1 MADEVA
7 VGIIGY
13 GIVGSGAYHI
23 LTDNADEIAVRAGC
37 PVHVAKIADIDWS
50 HPRSVPVPPDLRVSD
65 GAEIIGDPNID
76 IVVET
81 VGGTGAALGFVMAA
95 IQNGKSVVTSNKEMI
110 ARHGAQ
116 ILDAAAKREV
126 DVGFE
131 GAVGGTIPICRALQ
145 EGLQANRFRRIIGI
159 LNGTTNYVLTQMTEH
174 GVEFVQALKEAQEK
188 GFAEQDPSNDV
199 DGVDAANKIAIL
211 SAIAFRERVPVDDI
225 HREGI
230 REITPTDIGYARQ
243 LGCIIKLLAIA
254 QRSRD
259 GQLEVRVHP
268 TFLPVRHPLAS
279 VSGEF
284 NAVFVE
290 GDASGSV
297 MLYGKGAGSLPTGA
311 AVVAD
316 IISAARNVRL
326 GCRNRIPCVCRGAA
340 DLKPVDEWVT
350 SHYIRMRVADRPG
363 VLGTA
368 ASVFGDE
375 GVSIKSVLQ
384 VDVMGSSAEIVWL
397 THPGLEG
404 RVTQALQRIRA
415 LDVVEHI
422 APPIRVEE

>member
-1 MADEVA
+1 MDEVA

-37 PVHVAKIADIDWS
+37 RIRVARIADIDWDR
-50 HPRSVPVPPDLRVSD
+50 PRSVPVPPDLRVAD
-65 GAEIIGDPNID
+65 GREIINDPSID

-81 VGGTGAALGFVMAA
+81 VGGTGAALDLAMAA
-95 IQNGKSVVTSNKEMI
+95 LAQRKSVVTSNKELI
-110 ARHGAQ
+110 AKHGAQ
-116 ILDAAAKREV
+116 ILEAAAGAGV

-131 GAVGGTIPICRALQ
+131 GAVGGTIPICRSLQ

-174 GVEFVQALKEAQEK
+174 GVEFSQALKEAQEK

-199 DGVDAANKIAIL
+199 DGIDAANKIAIL
-211 SAIAFRERVPVDDI
+211 SAIAFRERVPVAQI
-225 HREGI
+225 AREGI
-230 REITPTDIGYARQ
+230 REITPTDIRYARE

-254 QRSRD
+254 QRAKD

-268 TFLPVRHPLAS
+268 TFLPVRHPLAA

-316 IISAARNVRL
+316 VISAARNVRL
-326 GCRNRIPCVCRGAA
+326 GCRNRIPCACRGTA
-340 DLKPVDEWVT
+340 DLKPIDQCVT

-363 VLGTA
+363 VLGA
-368 ASVFGDE
+368 CANVFGEE

-384 VDVMGSSAEIVWL
+384 VDTMGSSAEIVWL
-397 THPGLEG
+397 THAGLEG
-404 RVTQALQRIRA
+404 KVAEALRRIRTF
-415 LDVVEHI
+415 DVVEQI
-422 APPIRVEE
+422 APPIRVEG

>member
-1 MADEVA
+1 MVDDVA

-37 PVHVAKIADIDWS
+37 RIRVARIADIDWDR
-50 HPRSVPVPPDLRVSD
+50 PRTVPVPPELRATD
-65 GAEIIGDPNID
+65 GREIINDPSID

-81 VGGTGAALGFVMAA
+81 VGGTGAALDLVMAA
-95 IQNGKSVVTSNKEMI
+95 LAHKKSVVTSNKELI

-116 ILDAAAKREV
+116 ILDAAAAAGV

-131 GAVGGTIPICRALQ
+131 GSVGGTIPICRSLQ

-159 LNGTTNYVLTQMTEH
+159 LNGTTNYVLTQMTES
-174 GVEFVQALKEAQEK
+174 GAEFSQALKEAQEK

-211 SAIAFRERVPVDDI
+211 SAIAFRERVPVEQVA
-225 HREGI
+225 REGI
-230 REITPTDIGYARQ
+230 REITPTDIRYARE

-254 QRSRD
+254 QRAKD

-268 TFLPVRHPLAS
+268 TFLPVRHPLAA

-316 IISAARNVRL
+316 VISAARNVHL
-326 GCRNRIPCVCRGAA
+326 GCRNRIPCVCRGTAN
-340 DLKPVDEWVT
+340 LKPIEECVT

-363 VLGTA
+363 VLGA
-368 ASVFGDE
+368 CANVLGEE
-375 GVSIKSVLQ
+375 GVSIKSMLQ
-384 VDVMGSSAEIVWL
+384 VDTMGSSAEIVWL

-404 RVTQALQRIRA
+404 KVSAALERIRGF
-415 LDVVEHI
+415 DVVEQI
-422 APPIRVEE
+422 APPIRVEG

>member
-1 MADEVA
+1 VQEVA

-37 PVHVAKIADIDWS
+37 KVRVARIADIDWTR
-50 HPRSVPVPPDLRVSD
+50 PRSCPVPPDLRTTN
-65 GAEIIGDPNID
+65 GAEIIDDPHID
-76 IVVET
+76 IVIET
-81 VGGTGAALGFVMAA
+81 VGGTGAALEFVLAA
-95 IQNGKSVVTSNKEMI
+95 IRSGKSVVTSNKELI
-110 ARHGAQ
+110 ARHGAEV
-116 ILDAAAKREV
+116 LEAAAKAEV

-131 GAVGGTIPICRALQ
+131 GAVGGTIPICRSLQ
-145 EGLQANRFRRIIGI
+145 EGLPANRFRRLIGI
-159 LNGTTNYVLTQMTEH
+159 LNGTTNYMLTQMTEH
-174 GVEFVQALKEAQEK
+174 GVEFAQALREAQDK

-199 DGVDAANKIAIL
+199 DGIDAANKIAIL
-211 SAIAFRERVPVDDI
+211 SAIAFRERVPVEKI

-230 REITPTDIGYARQ
+230 REITPTDIRYARQ
-243 LGCIIKLLAIA
+243 LGCLIKLLAIA

-259 GQLEVRVHP
+259 GRLEVRVHP
-268 TFLPVRHPLAS
+268 TFLPLKHPLAA
-279 VSGEF
+279 VSGEY

-290 GDASGSV
+290 GDASGGV
-297 MLYGKGAGSLPTGA
+297 MFYGKGAGSLPTGA

-316 IISAARNVRL
+316 VISAARNVRL
-326 GCRNRIPCVCRGAA
+326 GCRNRIPCVCRGVAEI
-340 DLKPVDEWVT
+340 KPVRECIT
-350 SHYIRMRVADRPG
+350 SHYLRMRVADRPG
-363 VLGTA
+363 VLGA
-368 ASVFGDE
+368 AAGILGEE

-384 VDVMGSSAEIVWL
+384 VDSTASSAEIVWL

-404 RVTQALQRIRA
+404 KLTQALERIRA

>member
-1 MADEVA
+1 MADVC

-13 GIVGSGAYHI
+13 GVVGSGAYHI

-37 PVHVAKIADIDWS
+37 RLRVAKIADIDWS
-50 HPRSVPVPPDLRVSD
+50 RGRSVPVPPELRVTD
-65 GAEIIGDPNID
+65 GAEITSDPDIH

-81 VGGTGAALGFVMAA
+81 IGGTGAALQFVLEA
-95 IQNGKSVVTSNKEMI
+95 IRQGKSVVTSNKEMI
-110 ARHGAQ
+110 AKHGAE
-116 ILDAAAKREV
+116 ILDAAAQAGV

-174 GVEFVQALKEAQEK
+174 GVEFARALAEAQEK

-211 SAIAFRERVPVDDI
+211 SAIAFRERVPVE
-225 HREGI
+225 HVPREGI
-230 REITPTDIGYARQ
+230 REITPTDIRYARE

-254 QRSRD
+254 QRARD

-268 TFLPVRHPLAS
+268 TFLPAKHPLAS

-290 GDASGSV
+290 GDASGNV
-297 MLYGKGAGSLPTGA
+297 MLYGKGAGSMPTGA

-316 IISAARNVRL
+316 IIAAARNVRL
-326 GCRNRIPCVCRGAA
+326 DCRNRIPCVCRGPA
-340 DLKPVDEWVT
+340 DLKPIDQCVT
-350 SHYIRMRVADRPG
+350 SHYIRMRVADQPG
-363 VLGTA
+363 VLGA
-368 ASVFGDE
+368 CANIFGDE

-384 VDVMGSSAEIVWL
+384 VDSMGASAEIVWL

-404 RVTQALQRIRA
+404 KVAQALQRIRA
-415 LDVVEHI
+415 LNVVEQI
-422 APPIRVEE
+422 APPIRVEA